1 MTGLGAVDPETMLN
15 HDIRTARLNQNCKN
29 VGKATISKIN
39 IFLRQPNEQIPP
51 SPENNDN
58 KK

>member
-1 MTGLGAVDPETMLN
+1 MSEKLRFQTET
-15 HDIRTARLNQNCKN
+15 
-29 VGKATISKIN
+29 

-58 KK
+58 KNNKNFNILAGCLKKLSFTEL